1 MSILD
6 PQSPPEPRTRVD
18 AWSAVEGDLL
28 SALREVAARDDGR
41 QLVGD
46 ALTLA
51 EHRQAER
58 HARERADWDKPEP
71 SPIRKLLV
79 LARILTH
86 LAAAVG
92 GALVFSLIS
101 GWVS

>member
-1 MSILD
+1 MSLQD

-28 SALREVAARDDGR
+28 SALRDVAARDGGR

-51 EHRQAER
+51 EQRQAER
-58 HARERADWDKPEP
+58 HARERADWNKPDPPLP
-71 SPIRKLLV
+71 SCKKPALIAACTAFMAWSAAMVLLGAV
-79 LARILTH
+79 L
-86 LAAAVG
+86 
-92 GALVFSLIS
+92 
-101 GWVS
+101 W